1 MVVRASGAKKLI
13 YLVSVLLRAEV
24 REAVLATNG
33 KAKTSNTLGME
44 LCLKSPLRRMRTKKN
59 AFPHSECHVP
69 ALLTKCS
76 YSHASAASRPILG
89 VSLCVEDYRYDPFP
103 VHG

>member
-1 MVVRASGAKKLI
+1 MVVCASCAKKLI
-13 YLVSVLLRAEV
+13 YLLSVLLRAEM
-24 REAVLATNG
+24 REAVLATSG

-44 LCLKSPLRRMRTKKN
+44 LCLKSPLRRMRTKMN

-76 YSHASAASRPILG
+76 YSHASVAFRPILEA
-89 VSLCVEDYRYDPFP
+89 SLCAEDYRYDPFP